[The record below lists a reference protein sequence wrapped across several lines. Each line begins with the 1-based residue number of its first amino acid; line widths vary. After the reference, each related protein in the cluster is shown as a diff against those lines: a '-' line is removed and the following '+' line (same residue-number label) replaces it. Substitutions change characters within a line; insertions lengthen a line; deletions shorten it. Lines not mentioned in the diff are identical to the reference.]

1 MLKPNKPEAANR
13 TRLFMIRSPKKEQ
26 LKNHDDSFQNE
37 QASPLRKSESGFSP
51 VADDPLTAFII
62 QIKPKASPMVNP
74 DSSAIDLSRAI
85 HLKQVSCQE
94 IMQSTLDRIAR
105 LNPQSNA
112 IVSLQEPEL
121 LMAQARERDAQLA
134 RGESMGW
141 MHGMPQAI
149 KDLAHSKGLRTT
161 LGSPLMKDFVASED
175 GLMVQ
180 RMKAAGAIVIGKTN
194 TPE

>member
-1 MLKPNKPEAANR
+1 
-13 TRLFMIRSPKKEQ
+13 
-26 LKNHDDSFQNE
+26 
-37 QASPLRKSESGFSP
+37 
-51 VADDPLTAFII
+51 
-62 QIKPKASPMVNP
+62 MVNP
-74 DSSAIDLSRAI
+74 DTSAIDLSRAI

-94 IMQSTLDRIAR
+94 VMLSTLDRIAQ

-121 LMAQARERDAQLA
+121 LLAQARERDAQLA

-149 KDLAHSKGLRTT
+149 KDLANAQGLRTT

-175 GLMVQ
+175 GLMARCLQHEVDHLNGVLFIDHIS
-180 RMKAAGAIVIGKTN
+180 RLKRDIVVRKFRKLAKDKVG
-194 TPE
+194 PLVG